1 MRVRDGRAEVTH
13 GSRVETTSWFFTDGI
28 WAGAFG
34 EGRFDQSFFCGTGVI
49 DSRSGL
55 TIVSASTP
63 LDRVFTTTMGPELFA
78 SNSLP
83 FFLAMIDDSLDED
96 WLFYRSQFIAA
107 KTGFRIAR
115 RQFSTRRGRRVRVV
129 TGETAVVGQGGELIP
144 RLRPLDSDF
153 ADFGHYRSTLAATVA
168 ALVANSRCLE
178 RRLPLEPLVSLSAG
192 YDSTAVAV
200 LVSEA
205 GGKHAATMLR
215 YGEDGELVDHPGM
228 ATARLGLRLKEFERD
243 TWRDRTDLPDAEIAA
258 AGTEFIDIP
267 FLALEEELPGK
278 VLFVGYP
285 GDNVWGRHNFRCYRD
300 IVQTDTCG
308 QGLAEYR
315 LRVGFVLCPVAYI
328 GATAHPSL
336 YRITTSP
343 EMAPWSVGGHYDR
356 PIARRIIEEAGI
368 DRGSFAVRKY
378 AGSALVYS
386 NTRRYR
392 SSDESAMRAEMS
404 EFMTKAGAASFVS
417 FCLDGRLHRHRAK
430 MRAVTGASRV
440 YHKLDAL
447 NWRIGRRLHRRGIK
461 SLFPR
466 RIMAR
471 IASRSVVHADYTYLF
486 PHWGTEVTKAAYA
499 SVAPQFWVGVDPA
512 SRHDGK

>member
-1 MRVRDGRAEVTH
+1 MTIDYTSAPGIPGLAWFMRVRDGRAEVTH

-278 VLFVGYP
+278 VLVRYFDPLGEQVGHGNELGVP
-285 GDNVWGRHNFRCYRD
+285 VGH
-300 IVQTDTCG
+300 G
-308 QGLAEYR
+308 QG
-315 LRVGFVLCPVAYI
+315 VGCRSRS
-328 GATAHPSL
+328 TAAAANQGQADRIVFGGVDVRNGHPGQD
-336 YRITTSP
+336 R
-343 EMAPWSVGGHYDR
+343 AGGQR
-356 PIARRIIEEAGI
+356 
-368 DRGSFAVRKY
+368 
-378 AGSALVYS
+378 SA
-386 NTRRYR
+386 
-392 SSDESAMRAEMS
+392 
-404 EFMTKAGAASFVS
+404 
-417 FCLDGRLHRHRAK
+417 RLHETA
-430 MRAVTGASRV
+430 
-440 YHKLDAL
+440 
-447 NWRIGRRLHRRGIK
+447 
-461 SLFPR
+461 
-466 RIMAR
+466 AR
-471 IASRSVVHADYTYLF
+471 
-486 PHWGTEVTKAAYA
+486 
-499 SVAPQFWVGVDPA
+499 
-512 SRHDGK
+512 